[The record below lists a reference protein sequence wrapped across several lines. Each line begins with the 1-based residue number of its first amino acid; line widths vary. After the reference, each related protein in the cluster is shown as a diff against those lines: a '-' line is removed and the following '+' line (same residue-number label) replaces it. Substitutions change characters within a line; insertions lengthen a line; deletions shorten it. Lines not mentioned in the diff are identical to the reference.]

1 MQIIK
6 IKPNSNGS
14 HDNQTLHGV
23 VPDGYAV
30 IPNDMEIPDTFPF
43 VAVSAEKGV
52 VTNMEKSTVPETEPQ
67 PKELTQEERITAL
80 QEQLTITQEA
90 LDAVLMGE
98 IEV

>member
-6 IKPNSNGS
+6 INPNSNGS

-23 VPDGYAV
+23 MPDGYAV
-30 IPNDMEIPDTFPF
+30 IPDNMEIPDTFPF
-43 VAVSAEKGV
+43 VTVSAEKGV
-52 VTNMEKSTVPETEPQ
+52 VTSMDKSTVPETETQ